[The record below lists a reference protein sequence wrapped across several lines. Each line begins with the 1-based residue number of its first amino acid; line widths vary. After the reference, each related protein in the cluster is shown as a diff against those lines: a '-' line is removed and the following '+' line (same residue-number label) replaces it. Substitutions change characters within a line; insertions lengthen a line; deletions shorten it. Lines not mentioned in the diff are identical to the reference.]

1 MNMSHSVPTWA
12 IPNLPATSRIAD
24 QPKII
29 NIWRMDA
36 FFCSQN
42 NNLKCISTTKN
53 NQEKKTNVQAFP
65 QYCDIRT
72 SVATTIGAWGSG
84 PAVVLLDINHP
95 LFRTRSGCLP
105 ISSSTSGFFLTG
117 NYVWHTSMGQ
127 ATFSVKF
134 GVAFFPIFL
143 PCILSS
149 NKLRRFASGCSIPI
163 GNHLC
168 FSTSK
173 FFYQSFFMLK
183 SFSDPIYPKL

>member
-1 MNMSHSVPTWA
+1 MYFNYQK
-12 IPNLPATSRIAD
+12 
-24 QPKII
+24 QPG
-29 NIWRMDA
+29 
-36 FFCSQN
+36 
-42 NNLKCISTTKN
+42 
-53 NQEKKTNVQAFP
+53 KKTNVQAFP

-149 NKLRRFASGCSIPI
+149 NKTKKICIRLFHPNWKPFMFFHFQVFLSGLF
-163 GNHLC
+163 HAQ
-168 FSTSK
+168 K
-173 FFYQSFFMLK
+173 FQRSYLSQALENLTL
-183 SFSDPIYPKL
+183 PW